1 MDDDAHLYGVAAT
14 FCFHL
19 GLDSESFFDE
29 VLASSLDVESKM
41 SLATLLEECYH
52 QQKLAT
58 ALHQKPNWLPDY
70 LSYCHVCIVCK
81 ECQCRQRSNQGAPVE
96 SVRFGKAVTYLRHY
110 LLQSG
115 WRFEVSLTACTV

>member
-19 GLDSESFFDE
+19 GLDSESFIDE
-29 VLASSLDVESKM
+29 GLASSLEVDSKI
-41 SLATLLEECYH
+41 SLATLLKECYH

-58 ALHQKPNWLPDY
+58 ALHQKPNWLPNY
-70 LSYCHVCIVCK
+70 LSYCHVCIAWK
-81 ECQCRQRSNQGAPVE
+81 ECQCQCRQRSKQGTPVE

-110 LLQSG
+110 LLQS
-115 WRFEVSLTACTV
+115 EVAGLSKSI